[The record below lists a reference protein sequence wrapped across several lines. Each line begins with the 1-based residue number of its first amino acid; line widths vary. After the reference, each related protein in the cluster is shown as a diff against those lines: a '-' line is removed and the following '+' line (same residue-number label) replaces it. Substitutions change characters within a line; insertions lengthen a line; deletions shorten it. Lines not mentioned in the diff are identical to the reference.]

1 MYTVGYSISLL
12 CLLVAVFTL
21 CYFKYVV
28 YIMFEF
34 KSFTVW
40 CAA

>member
-1 MYTVGYSISLL
+1 MSNCLKVFRRLHMMYTVGYSISLL

-28 YIMFEF
+28 HL
-34 KSFTVW
+34 
-40 CAA
+40 